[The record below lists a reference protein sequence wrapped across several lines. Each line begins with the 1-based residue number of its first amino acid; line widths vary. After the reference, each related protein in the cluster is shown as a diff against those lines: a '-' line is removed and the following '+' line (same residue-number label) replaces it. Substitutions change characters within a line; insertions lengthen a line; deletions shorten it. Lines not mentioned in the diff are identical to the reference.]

1 LLQTITLES
10 NNVILQAPGAAP
22 IAQAMSFPKVVKG
35 REVTVRTNR
44 SFQVAWLL
52 APFWMGLNLAGC
64 ATSEKIQ
71 AKQIAD
77 RELSCEQ
84 LVTEQR
90 KLEEA
95 AGKVDAN
102 RGVTGTNVVS
112 TLFWLP
118 GLAYTYYDAGEADR
132 LISERRSWLTELHEE
147 KECSKRR

>member
-1 LLQTITLES
+1 MRVS
-10 NNVILQAPGAAP
+10 RR
-22 IAQAMSFPKVVKG
+22 F
-35 REVTVRTNR
+35 R
-44 SFQVAWLL
+44 VACLL
-52 APFWMGLNLAGC
+52 APFWMGLSLAGC

-77 RELSCEQ
+77 REMSCEQ
-84 LVTEQR
+84 LVAENK
-90 KLEEA
+90 KLDEA
-95 AGKVDAN
+95 AGKIDAN

-147 KECSKRR
+147 KGCSKRR